1 MVSKLFM
8 PFMQD
13 IYYDD
18 NDSEG
23 MRLWKETLK
32 ALQNVMERM
41 APSLSGVDYTYAQ
54 WKSVAQKGQ
63 YSFFIAWLER
73 EGEQYL
79 SKICSTNLDD
89 STSDRLL
96 DQFDEA
102 VFELQMASEVDDV
115 EVLAADIADVLV
127 ALSRAVEQYGHHD
140 ENVYVYDEDIVVD
153 STESSFECESSPSG
167 CEDFFI
173 SIAA

>member
-23 MRLWKETLK
+23 MRLWRETLQT
-32 ALQNVMERM
+32 LQNVMGRM
-41 APSLSGVDYTYAQ
+41 TPSLSGVDYTYEQ
-54 WKSVAQKGQ
+54 WKSLAKKGQ
-63 YSFFIAWLER
+63 YGFFVAWMEN

-79 SKICSTNLDD
+79 SRICSVNLDD
-89 STSDRLL
+89 SPSDRLL

-127 ALSRAVEQYGHHD
+127 ALSRAIEQYGQHD
-140 ENVYVYDEDIVVD
+140 ENTYVYDEDIVVD
-153 STESSFECESSPSG
+153 PAESSFECESSPSG